1 MVTDSSSLGQGI
13 LNHVSAE
20 MDAVLALWLG
30 AVAELGLL
38 GRRVRRLVLDPLQV
52 SLWSWPCPCS
62 LS

>member
-38 GRRVRRLVLDPLQV
+38 GR
-52 SLWSWPCPCS
+52 
-62 LS
+62 